1 MARVSRKKQNVQAAA
16 LDAPARLWKTA
27 IYVRLS
33 VEDNGSGSDSIDNQ
47 ISLLE
52 DYISNHA
59 YLTQIALYVDNGYTG
74 TNFLRPEFQRMI
86 EAAKAGEVECIVVK
100 DLSRLGRNYIE
111 SARFIEKV
119 CPFLNLRFIAVNDG
133 LDTETM
139 TNESHLAVSLS
150 NIINDF
156 YAKDISRKVTS
167 ALRIKMERGDYI
179 GNYAPYGYKKDPQN
193 KNHLIIDDETTPV
206 IIQIYEWR
214 AQEISY
220 MGICKRLNDAGIL
233 SPSELKRARGI
244 ETNFNKKDRKIL
256 WNRHMIKEIL
266 NNVVYIGHLAQ
277 KKGSQCLYNGIP
289 YHITSSEE
297 WIVVKNTHQPLID
310 ETLFNKVQ
318 EINRAVSMQAKID
331 SGKYAHLPKEQNL
344 YGKRF
349 ICAQCGAIMK
359 MHRSISSKG
368 DKAYYVFKC
377 PTYAE
382 HGTRACSDVK
392 IRKKDLDTAV
402 FSLIRTQMSTFM
414 EKAKIMQSMTTAT
427 AQQHMQSPAEQKVR
441 ILRQKLEHKQVL
453 LSGMY
458 VDFKEG
464 LLTEEEYQHHRNVI
478 GEDIHILESK
488 LSELGCVQDA
498 EAEKLNEIMKWQSP
512 MEHLLDATEV
522 SAEMVNAFIASMKLH
537 ESGKL
542 EIELNFKDELTVLL
556 HACKRIAG
564 EVA

>member
-1 MARVSRKKQNVQAAA
+1 
-16 LDAPARLWKTA
+16 
-27 IYVRLS
+27 
-33 VEDNGSGSDSIDNQ
+33 
-47 ISLLE
+47 
-52 DYISNHA
+52 
-59 YLTQIALYVDNGYTG
+59 
-74 TNFLRPEFQRMI
+74 
-86 EAAKAGEVECIVVK
+86 
-100 DLSRLGRNYIE
+100 
-111 SARFIEKV
+111 
-119 CPFLNLRFIAVNDG
+119 
-133 LDTETM
+133 
-139 TNESHLAVSLS
+139 
-150 NIINDF
+150 
-156 YAKDISRKVTS
+156 
-167 ALRIKMERGDYI
+167 
-179 GNYAPYGYKKDPQN
+179 
-193 KNHLIIDDETTPV
+193 
-206 IIQIYEWR
+206 
-214 AQEISY
+214 

-233 SPSELKRARGI
+233 SPSELKRVRGI

-310 ETLFNKVQ
+310 ENLFCKVQ
-318 EINRAVSMQAKID
+318 EVNQIAAAQAKNN
-331 SGKYAHLPKEQNL
+331 SGKYAHLPREQNI
-344 YGKRF
+344 YGKKF
-349 ICAQCGAIMK
+349 TCAKCGAVMK

-382 HGTRACSDVK
+382 HGARACSDVK

-402 FSLIRTQMSTFM
+402 FSLIRTQTSTFI
-414 EKAKIMQSMTTAT
+414 EKAKIMQAMTTAA
-427 AQQHMQSPAEQKVR
+427 AQQRMQSPAEQEVR

-478 GEDIHILESK
+478 SEDIHILENK
-488 LSELGCVQDA
+488 LSERGCVQDT
-498 EAEKLNEIMKWQSP
+498 EAEQLNEIMKWQSQ

-522 SAEMVNAFIASMKLH
+522 SSEMVNAFIASMKLH

-542 EIELNFKDELTVLL
+542 EIELNFKDELTALL
-556 HACKRIAG
+556 DACKRITG